1 MTAPTAYK
9 LAGVMGWPV
18 AHSRSPLIHN
28 HWIAEYGLSGAY
40 VLLPVPPDRLEAAMR
55 GLPALGFAGCNLT
68 IPHKVEVMRWLDTV
82 DAQAQ
87 RIGAVNTVV
96 VAQDGS
102 LQGRNTDAFGF
113 IESLHQAHP
122 LWRASTGPACVMGAG
137 GAARAI
143 LCALLD
149 DGAPS
154 IRLCNRSWPKAHDM
168 AQEFGSRVQAVRWE
182 ERHEALQGV
191 NVLVNTTNQGMHG
204 QEALDLALDVL
215 PIEAL
220 VADIIYVP
228 LETPLLASAKA
239 RGNPT
244 VHGLG
249 MLLHQA
255 RPAFEAWFG
264 MRPEVSPALLSKA
277 LASL

>member
-1 MTAPTAYK
+1 MANTPAYK

-28 HWIAEYGLSGAY
+28 HWIAEHGLQGAY
-40 VLLPVPPDRLEAAMR
+40 VLLPVRPERLETALR
-55 GLPALGFAGCNLT
+55 GLPALGFVGCNLT
-68 IPHKVEVMRWLDTV
+68 IPHKVEAMRWLDTI
-82 DAQAQ
+82 DANAR
-87 RIGAVNTVV
+87 RIGAVNTIVV
-96 VAQDGS
+96 TEDGA
-102 LQGRNTDAFGF
+102 LLGRNTDAFGF
-113 IESLHQAHP
+113 IESLHQEHP
-122 LWRASTGPACVMGAG
+122 LWRADAGPACVIGAG

-154 IRLCNRSWPKAHDM
+154 IRLCNRSSAKAHDM
-168 AQEFGSRVQAVRWE
+168 AQEFGPQVQVVPWE
-182 ERHEALQGV
+182 QRHNALHDV
-191 NVLVNTTNQGMHG
+191 NLLVNTTNQGMHG
-204 QEALDLALDVL
+204 QEALDLNLDEL
-215 PIEAL
+215 PVQAL

-228 LETPLLASAKA
+228 LHTPLLAAAQA
-239 RGNPT
+239 RGNTT

-264 MRPEVSPALLSKA
+264 IRPQVTSALMAKA

>member
-1 MTAPTAYK
+1 MADTPAYK

-40 VLLPVPPDRLEAAMR
+40 VLLPVQPDRLETALR

-68 IPHKVEVMRWLDTV
+68 IPHKVEVMRWLDMV

-96 VAQDGS
+96 VAPDGT

-113 IESLHQAHP
+113 IESLHQEHP
-122 LWRASTGPACVMGAG
+122 QWRASAGPACVIGAG

-154 IRLCNRSWPKAHDM
+154 VRLCNRSAVKAYDM
-168 AQEFGSRVQAVRWE
+168 AQEFGPRVQAVPWE
-182 ERHEALQGV
+182 ERHGALEGV

-204 QEALDLALDVL
+204 QDALDLALDTL
-215 PIEAL
+215 PRNAL

-228 LETPLLASAKA
+228 LQTPLLAAAQA

-244 VHGLG
+244 IHGLG

-264 MRPEVSPALLSKA
+264 VRPEVTPALVAKA

>member
-1 MTAPTAYK
+1 MADTPAYK

-28 HWIAEYGLSGAY
+28 HWIAEHGLRGAY
-40 VLLPVPPDRLEAAMR
+40 VLLPVRPERLETALR

-68 IPHKVEVMRWLDTV
+68 IPHKVEAMRWLDVV
-82 DAQAQ
+82 DANAL
-87 RIGAVNTVV
+87 RIGAVNTIV
-96 VAQDGS
+96 VAADGA

-113 IESLHQAHP
+113 IESLHQEHP
-122 LWRASTGPACVMGAG
+122 LWRADAGPACVIGAG

-149 DGAPS
+149 EGTPS
-154 IRLCNRSWPKAHDM
+154 IRLCNRSSAKAQDM
-168 AQEFGSRVQAVRWE
+168 AQEFGPLVQAVPWE
-182 ERHEALQGV
+182 QRHAALDGV
-191 NVLVNTTNQGMHG
+191 NLLVNTTNQGMHG
-204 QEALDLALDVL
+204 QEALDLALEAL
-215 PIEAL
+215 PVQAL

-228 LETPLLASAKA
+228 LQTPLLAAA
-239 RGNPT
+239 QTRGNAT
-244 VHGLG
+244 IHGLG

-264 MRPEVSPALLSKA
+264 VRPEVTPTLMTKA
-277 LASL
+277 LKSL